1 VPLKKI
7 LPVIL
12 MIGGI
17 ALYFSNFDSP
27 SKLEKNTVNMNT
39 KHSDTKHHTKFDDAL
54 QQPKNKKELGI
65 KVLEIKDERKKEIH
79 QNWCSASK
87 DVIIEDRILI
97 EDSVS
102 DWDARIGKAYVGF
115 NAEIHQ
121 DDFFYPDNYFLA
133 PYQEMGLDELERSAN
148 LNDKWAMVTFIQ
160 MATYKEHKKALHF
173 ANELLIQG
181 AVHHAL
187 EYLVK
192 SELILAKNN
201 LRKNDLNSAS
211 NNVAN
216 AIAYSILGLE
226 EYSEGGLKAYL
237 AIIGRDKELKDIF
250 QSLRFLKERS
260 SLIKKAYNKVSLKL
274 SDERESRSI
283 FLEQAPDLVK
293 KYFNT
298 NLAAVTLNK
307 EKELDLLNELNTS
320 NTLSKAD
327 TKCVDKLR
335 NSMQLFV
342 K

>member
-1 VPLKKI
+1 VPLKNI

-27 SKLEKNTVNMNT
+27 SKLEKNTVNINT

-54 QQPKNKKELGI
+54 QLPQNKKELGI
-65 KVLEIKDERKKEIH
+65 KVLERKVEQKRGIH

-97 EDSVS
+97 EDSMS

-115 NAEIHQ
+115 RAEIHQ
-121 DDFFYPDNYFLA
+121 DDFFYPDNYVLA

-160 MATYKEHKKALHF
+160 MATYKEHKKALNF

-192 SELILAKNN
+192 SELILAKSN
-201 LRKNDLNSAS
+201 LMKNDLNSAS

-237 AIIGRDKELKDIF
+237 GIIERDKELKEIF
-250 QSLRFLKERS
+250 QPLRFLKERS
-260 SLIKKAYNKVSLKL
+260 SLIKKTYNKVSLKL

-307 EKELDLLNELNTS
+307 EKELDLLNELNIS

-335 NSMQLFV
+335 DAMQSFV